1 MSFIA
6 KIFEK
11 EIELDILKNEKMEMI
26 RDCITCNG
34 TGLHKAYR
42 SQSSHKDTTFCAGCC
57 LEEMGLQNEL
67 DKFKQKLIDG
77 LKLFQKKF

>member
-11 EIELDILKNEKMEMI
+11 EIELDILKNEKMVMI

-34 TGLHKAYR
+34 TGLHNKLH
-42 SQSSHKDTTFCAGCC
+42 SKNSLHKDRTFCEDCC
-57 LEEMGLQNEL
+57 LEEM
-67 DKFKQKLIDG
+67 
-77 LKLFQKKF
+77 